1 MSSHMIP
8 AHPKLVGDSP
18 IMHELRMLV
27 ARIAP
32 TDSTVLIWGESGT
45 GKEVVA
51 RMIHTQSPR
60 SLSMK
65 VRQSASEFSVAPAAA
80 RA

>member
-1 MSSHMIP
+1 MTAKSTQLLKYITDRVMHYEGFY
-8 AHPKLVGDSP
+8 KLQK
-18 IMHELRMLV
+18 R
-27 ARIAP
+27 
-32 TDSTVLIWGESGT
+32 
-45 GKEVVA
+45 
-51 RMIHTQSPR
+51 QR